1 MYPLLLLF
9 YLLAMLTSTDST
21 MQDASVRCVS
31 MHLTDSTMQD
41 ASVRCMETLSLANKD
56 YWKAIRDFGMSITDL
71 K

>member
-9 YLLAMLTSTDST
+9 YLLAMLTS
-21 MQDASVRCVS
+21 
-31 MHLTDSTMQD
+31 TDSTMQD

-56 YWKAIRDFGMSITDL
+56 YWKAIRDFGMPITDL